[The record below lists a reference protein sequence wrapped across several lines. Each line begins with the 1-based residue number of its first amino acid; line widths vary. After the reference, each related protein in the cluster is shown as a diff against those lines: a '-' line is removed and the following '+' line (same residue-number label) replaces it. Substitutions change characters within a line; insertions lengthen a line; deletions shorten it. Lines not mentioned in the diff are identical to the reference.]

1 MQRFTT
7 LRGIAAPLP
16 LTNINTDMIIPIAFC
31 KNPTRIGLGKGL
43 FHTQRFDAVGKPIGT
58 FVLNREPYSRATILI
73 GGDNFGCG
81 SSREQAPWALLDFGI
96 RCVIAPDFANIFFE
110 NCANNGLLAVRL
122 STPDV
127 DGLMDLVR
135 HPKQATLTID
145 LPAQRIEAA
154 DGMTFSFDIDAALKN
169 RLIKGIDS
177 IDATLEY
184 ASDIDRYERTDQ
196 QATPWLY
203 TRLDKARD

>member
-1 MQRFTT
+1 MQSFTT
-7 LRGIAAPLP
+7 LSGIAAPLP
-16 LTNINTDMIIPIAFC
+16 LSNVNTDMIIPIPFC

-43 FHTQRFDAVGKPIGT
+43 FHTQRFDATGQPVED
-58 FVLNREPYSRATILI
+58 FVLNREPYRRAAILI

-110 NCANNGLLAVRL
+110 NCSNNGLLAIRL
-122 STPDV
+122 PKPEV
-127 DGLMDLVR
+127 DRLMGVVQN
-135 HPKQATLTID
+135 PQQAELTVD
-145 LPAQRIEAA
+145 LPAQHIE
-154 DGMTFSFDIDAALKN
+154 GSHGVKLSFHIDASLKT

-177 IDATLEY
+177 IGATLEF
-184 ASDIDRYERTDQ
+184 ASDIDNYERTDR

-203 TRLDKARD
+203 TD